1 MARQAPSAFVERLD
15 AHHIHRERGDHHE
28 LAAGRFGKRACQV
41 VARRTQIERCFE
53 RQDGARGHALH
64 LAVHHHVHVIFLP
77 IRAFLSRCR
86 TYEHRVHGQK
96 RGRIKREAFR
106 ILLVRCKE
114 CGERARCRTWT
125 FAMRVAKKLL
135 QTSWRRRIVSCRY
148 FSVPLRKWYNCRAG
162 LPCGLIK

>member
-114 CGERARCRTWT
+114 CGQILGTREMSDVDVCDACR
-125 FAMRVAKKLL
+125 KKALADEL
-135 QTSWRRRIVSCRY
+135 AQTYRFV
-148 FSVPLRKWYNCRAG
+148 
-162 LPCGLIK
+162 